1 MKNILTNK
9 KGAGYILTCIM
20 VIIGVVVLL
29 VLLQYMSVYHTAKVR
44 KDEIKL
50 TLDGYVTRYAIES
63 YDALKQGEQYSA
75 YLDVDGLKEG
85 AQAEIAEY
93 IDQYNL
99 SDIRITPLYTGC
111 FGIQVEYVI
120 TIPFEM
126 FGRKIS
132 DIHITVTTVSQYAE
146 K

>member
-1 MKNILTNK
+1 
-9 KGAGYILTCIM
+9 M

>member
-1 MKNILTNK
+1 MKKILTNK
-9 KGAGYILTCIM
+9 NGAGYILTCIM

>member
-1 MKNILTNK
+1 MKKILTNK
-9 KGAGYILTCIM
+9 NGAGYILTCIM

-44 KDEIKL
+44 KDEINL

>member
-1 MKNILTNK
+1 MKKILTNK
-9 KGAGYILTCIM
+9 NGAGYILTCIM

-93 IDQYNL
+93 IDQHNL